1 MPAYKI
7 CVNLF
12 AVQAHGA
19 VYNIYILG
27 GPPASHIGLTIF
39 THRPLD
45 PPVRA
50 FVSNT
55 FFCIILN

>member
-39 THRPLD
+39 HPQTAWSTREGIC
-45 PPVRA
+45 V
-50 FVSNT
+50 
-55 FFCIILN
+55 